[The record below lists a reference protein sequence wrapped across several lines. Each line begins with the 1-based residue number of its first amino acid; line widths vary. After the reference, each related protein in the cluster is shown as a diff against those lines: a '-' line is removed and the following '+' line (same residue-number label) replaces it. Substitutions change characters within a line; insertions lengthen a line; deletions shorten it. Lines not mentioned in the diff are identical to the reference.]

1 MKVPEI
7 SEEKNQEEFKPYKRP
22 RRDYTIEQKEVLEK
36 EFETKKYLDL
46 DEMNALAKQLDLEYD
61 QVKNWFSGRRSKW
74 NSEIDDPSK
83 QIRRRKPNKKQKG
96 SHNRYVNLLVQNFTA
111 RWHSPKLQLSDH
123 SSAPFIRYYSRDK
136 KDTYP

>member
-1 MKVPEI
+1 MNPFICRTEKHFWPEILDFDTTNWNNDVKVPEI
-7 SEEKNQEEFKPYKRP
+7 SEENNQEEFKPYKRP

-74 NSEIDDPSK
+74 NSEVDDPLK

-96 SHNRYVNLLVQNFTA
+96 SHNR
-111 RWHSPKLQLSDH
+111 
-123 SSAPFIRYYSRDK
+123 
-136 KDTYP
+136 